1 MVALI
6 SLYIDVYSFMV
17 ASVIIY
23 TRAISTE
30 ALTIFSVAGLIFR
43 V

>member
-17 ASVIIY
+17 ASVI
-23 TRAISTE
+23 RAISTE

-43 V
+43 VQ

>member
-17 ASVIIY
+17 ASVI
-23 TRAISTE
+23 RAISTE
-30 ALTIFSVAGLIFR
+30 LTIFSVAGLIFR
-43 V
+43 VQ